1 MTMDREKEREI
12 ELESAM
18 YTNCLLLGLDPAIIG
33 VGASNATPRVGHFRH
48 SNPKLGEQLLYFIL
62 SSLRGPIQSAKDF
75 DKVWPIFDSAQS
87 RDFRKVV
94 QGIISELESQGA
106 LPRSNSRVSS
116 LATCCGPRFV
126 ELLWQLSLHA
136 LREVHRRTFT
146 ADISSNPLPA
156 PLTDVAFSHAATLL
170 PVTKARIALER
181 RKFLKNAEM
190 AVQRQAM
197 WSNLAHEM
205 TAEFRGL
212 CAEEAYLQQ
221 ELEKLHDLRNKVKLE
236 GELWDDL
243 VSSSSQNSH
252 LVSKATRLWESLLA
266 RKSQHEVLASGPI
279 EDLIAHREHRYRISG
294 SSLLAAMDQS
304 SQAPYSDVL
313 SAQSGDLPAMDNK
326 EENDGSHFSNET
338 LTRLDDRTGR
348 AHQTVDVAEVI
359 RRWTHAL
366 QRIHKQSL
374 HLCWSNVLGFI
385 IWPSLLHLL
394 LTPPGTG
401 VHLTGGGC
409 SQFISCWANSLG
421 YWDSKGSTRSAP
433 LPPTSSS
440 ALLSRIAPFV
450 CRSIPLPFGACDSG
464 GPLDNGELRSSTPT
478 PPELV
483 VVRREPAVFGCV
495 SATHVPPL
503 NSVTCAKANDG
514 EGPDILR
521 SAQEG
526 DSSGHAESL
535 AATLA
540 EHQQHLASFQ
550 VLINQLK
557 DVAPTIQKSI
567 SECTEK
573 VNCITS
579 NLPPT
584 NRPNGRSTSPI
595 QTQSSGRM
603 DNSNDDVSDVTS
615 RISNIQLDKVSVSP
629 PTLKLPQLF
638 SLTPSSGKAGNVQ
651 RRHNNAPQ
659 TSQTENLSDRKSLD
673 PPSNNEVESSAE
685 DSDSCY
691 VHNLK
696 RSVREAALSLRSC
709 NSESSRDS
717 QSDGSSE
724 HFFVPLSETGFSN
737 LDADKRGASLRSK
750 RLFVSQMD
758 DSLLESHASGGHGES
773 KFDEFPDM
781 LNDLERLSVSD
792 YNNVNGFLSYTGSNS
807 TSDAQRSFFDFEDAQ
822 DQVFSP
828 PLLMDSSLLTDPF
841 EDLLAPLS
849 ETETALIDH

>member
-304 SQAPYSDVL
+304 SQAPYSDAL
-313 SAQSGDLPAMDNK
+313 SGQPGDLPAVQMDNK
-326 EENDGSHFSNET
+326 EENDGSPFSNET
-338 LTRLDDRTGR
+338 LTRVDDRTGR
-348 AHQTVDVAEVI
+348 IPQTVDVAEVI

-374 HLCWSNVLGFI
+374 HL
-385 IWPSLLHLL
+385 
-394 LTPPGTG
+394 
-401 VHLTGGGC
+401 
-409 SQFISCWANSLG
+409 
-421 YWDSKGSTRSAP
+421 
-433 LPPTSSS
+433 
-440 ALLSRIAPFV
+440 
-450 CRSIPLPFGACDSG
+450 
-464 GPLDNGELRSSTPT
+464 
-478 PPELV
+478 
-483 VVRREPAVFGCV
+483 
-495 SATHVPPL
+495 
-503 NSVTCAKANDG
+503 AKANDG

-526 DSSGHAESL
+526 GSSGHAESL
-535 AATLA
+535 SATLA

-573 VNCITS
+573 VNCIAS
-579 NLPPT
+579 NLPPM
-584 NRPNGRSTSPI
+584 NRHNGRSTSPI

-603 DNSNDDVSDVTS
+603 DNSTDDVSEVTS

-638 SLTPSSGKAGNVQ
+638 SLTPSSGKSGNVQ
-651 RRHNNAPQ
+651 RRNSNAPRTNQ
-659 TSQTENLSDRKSLD
+659 IENLSDRKLLD
-673 PPSNNEVESSAE
+673 PPSNNEVASSAE
-685 DSDSCY
+685 DSDSSY
-691 VHNLK
+691 VQNLK

-724 HFFVPLSETGFSN
+724 HFFVPLSETGFSH
-737 LDADKRGASLRSK
+737 LDAEKKAASLRSK

-758 DSLLESHASGGHGES
+758 DSLLESHASFGHGES

-781 LNDLERLSVSD
+781 LNDLERLSD
-792 YNNVNGFLSYTGSNS
+792 YDNVNGFLSYTGSNA
-807 TSDAQRSFFDFEDAQ
+807 TSDAQRSIFDFEDAQ

-841 EDLLAPLS
+841 EDLLDCLYVKS
-849 ETETALIDH
+849 EEFIIDGT